1 MDQGGCEVNVKDGD
15 EEDYMDQEPHQEKGD
30 HPHGGKECCAS
41 AGGRREEG
49 KEGS

>member
-15 EEDYMDQEPHQEKGD
+15 EEDYVDQEPHQEKGD
-30 HPHGGKECCAS
+30 HLHGGKGCRTS
-41 AGGRREEG
+41 AEGGREGG